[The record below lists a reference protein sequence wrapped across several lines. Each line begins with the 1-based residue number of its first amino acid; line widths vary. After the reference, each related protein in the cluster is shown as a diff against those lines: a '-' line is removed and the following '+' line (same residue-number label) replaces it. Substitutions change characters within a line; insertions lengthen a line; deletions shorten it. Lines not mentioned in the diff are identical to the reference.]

1 MRTVHLASDS
11 REYDAALVSL
21 SDAAD
26 VCTAARLRKWIVV
39 GGHMVNLHILRS
51 GLPLPLRLT
60 HDCDIAVEIRMIRRG
75 TLLEK
80 LRAMGYR
87 NRVYPNRFDRP
98 VDGMTASIDLVVA
111 SYSTKHMPNMDA
123 DEIVVDGMPAV
134 DEALGRDP
142 VVLHLI
148 GDRTDGVRMEMTVRI
163 PDVMSAIAMKS
174 FAVAE
179 RPYANDAIDL
189 GHLLL
194 VAEADGETSWPRGK
208 AYKVAAVQLAAQFD
222 TPGTALPLASD
233 DPEMRERLRRITRS
247 LTVR

>member
-21 SDAAD
+21 SDAAA
-26 VCTAARLRKWIVV
+26 VCTAAKLRKWFVV

-60 HDCDIAVEIRMIRRG
+60 HDCDVAVEIRMIRRG

-80 LRAMGYR
+80 LRELGYR
-87 NRVYPNRFDRP
+87 NRVYPNRFDRD
-98 VDGMTASIDLVVA
+98 VDGLAASIDLVVA
-111 SYSTKHMPNMDA
+111 SYSTKHMPNIEA
-123 DEIVVDGMPAV
+123 DSIVVDGMPAV
-134 DEALGRDP
+134 DEALDRDP
-142 VVLHLI
+142 LVLHLI
-148 GDRTDGVRMEMTVRI
+148 GDRTDGVRMETTIHI
-163 PDVMSAIAMKS
+163 PDIMSAIAMKS

-194 VAEADGETSWPRGK
+194 VAAADGCTSWPRGK
-208 AYKVAAVQLAAQFD
+208 TYRVAAVQLAAQFD
-222 TPGTALPLASD
+222 APGTALALATP
-233 DPEMRERLRRITRS
+233 DPAVQARLREIVRS
-247 LTVR
+247 FSR

>member
-1 MRTVHLASDS
+1 MQTVHLASDS

-21 SDAAD
+21 SDAAR
-26 VCTAARLRKWIVV
+26 VCTMAKLRKWLVV

-75 TLLEK
+75 VLLEK
-80 LRAMGYR
+80 LRGLGYR
-87 NRVYPNRFDRP
+87 NRVYPNRFDRD
-98 VDGMTASIDLVVA
+98 VDGLAASIDLVVA
-111 SYSTKHMPNMDA
+111 SYSTKHMPNMEA
-123 DEIVVDGMPAV
+123 DSIVVDGMPAV
-134 DEALGRDP
+134 DEALNHTP
-142 VVLHLI
+142 VVLNLI
-148 GDRTDGVRMEMTVRI
+148 GDRTDGVRMTMTVHI
-163 PDVMSAIAMKS
+163 PDIMSAIAMKS

-194 VAEADGETSWPRGK
+194 VAAAEGTTVWPRGK

-222 TPGTALPLASD
+222 TPGTALALASED
-233 DPEMRERLRRITRS
+233 LDVQARLREIARSFTR
-247 LTVR
+247 